1 MLARGSATASIIA
14 CGLPPSRKHRYAPGH
29 AVTITVPTSPNFKL
43 RNIDTPMLRTLKWI
57 FIALFVLLVTAAGW
71 FWYTYKSPYGYHP
84 AEPAMV
90 DTRIPRQDVFVYG
103 TLRYSGVRWLVT
115 GRAGDSRPATLAG
128 YRKQDLDVIPD
139 DGGQV
144 AGEIISVTPD
154 ELRAL
159 DRYERV
165 GVRYQR
171 ESVKL
176 EDGSI
181 VWIYRLIDQ

>member
-1 MLARGSATASIIA
+1 
-14 CGLPPSRKHRYAPGH
+14 
-29 AVTITVPTSPNFKL
+29 
-43 RNIDTPMLRTLKWI
+43 MLRTLKWI
-57 FIALFVLLVTAAGW
+57 FVALLVLLATAAGW

-84 AEPAMV
+84 VEPAMV

-103 TLRYSGVRWLVT
+103 TLRQGWIRWLVT

-128 YRKQDLDVIPD
+128 YRKQDLDVIAD
-139 DGGQV
+139 DEGQV
-144 AGEIISVTPD
+144 DGEIISVTPD

-181 VWIYRLIDQ
+181 VWIYRLIDK